1 MQSIIVNKDNPI
13 IKIEPY
19 NNSFIIHWLVGKK
32 CNFNCSYC
40 PDMWHDPKAKNKSL
54 AELQKAWIRMTEIN
68 QTKKQ
73 KYDLSFLGGENT
85 LNKDFLPFLIWLR
98 EAYNDILENVGMITN
113 GTANIN
119 YYKECIK
126 YCNWITFSTH
136 SEFMNEEKFFSIV
149 VETNELSKLTNCHI
163 RVNIMDEPWHKERNL
178 EYKKFLD
185 YCKIDNYIHPVH
197 DFNEGKFSLPV
208 KTNRINLYD
217 ILKKRSVL

>member
-1 MQSIIVNKDNPI
+1 
-13 IKIEPY
+13 
-19 NNSFIIHWLVGKK
+19 
-32 CNFNCSYC
+32 
-40 PDMWHDPKAKNKSL
+40 
-54 AELQKAWIRMTEIN
+54 
-68 QTKKQ
+68 
-73 KYDLSFLGGENT
+73 
-85 LNKDFLPFLIWLR
+85 
-98 EAYNDILENVGMITN
+98 
-113 GTANIN
+113 
-119 YYKECIK
+119 
-126 YCNWITFSTH
+126 
-136 SEFMNEEKFFSIV
+136 V